1 MKNSILVLKNKIYK
15 WKKST
20 KYSLAFLLVVSV
32 YLGANIISAFSKG
45 HFNKSN
51 LQENSTQ
58 TASQKSEV
66 AELKKEVIE
75 AENISYQEPQPA
87 YGTFE
92 VLENS
97 MEHLGF
103 YPGDIATE
111 KLSNSCEVGDVCEFL
126 CLAKRCRE
134 HLNKNLFKTVTKKE
148 GERYW
153 FEGRSGRYNIR
164 ETKKKEKDGSIT
176 TTTNWDTSFDSTN
189 FGWMENN
196 KDIVI
201 EGIVIKKNKRSND

>member
-1 MKNSILVLKNKIYK
+1 MKNNILTLQDKIYR

-20 KYSLAFLLVVSV
+20 KYSLAFLLVISV

-45 HFNKSN
+45 HFNQSN
-51 LQENSTQ
+51 LQENLTQ
-58 TASQKSEV
+58 PESQKSELV
-66 AELKKEVIE
+66 EFKKEVIE
-75 AENISYQEPQPA
+75 SENNSYQEPQPA

-126 CLAKRCRE
+126 CLAKRCGR
-134 HLNKNLFKTVTKKE
+134 HLNGNLFKTVTKKE
-148 GERYW
+148 GEKYW

-164 ETKKKEKDGSIT
+164 ETKKKEKDGLIT

-201 EGIVIKKNKRSND
+201 EGIVIKKSKKLSD